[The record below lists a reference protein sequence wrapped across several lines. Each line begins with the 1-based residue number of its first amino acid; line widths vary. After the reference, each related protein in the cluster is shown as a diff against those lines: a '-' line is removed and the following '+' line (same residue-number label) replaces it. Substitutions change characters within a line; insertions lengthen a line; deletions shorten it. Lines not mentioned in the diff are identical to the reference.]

1 MTAGRQRTLLG
12 VGLLVPSLLA
22 LALAAAFRGNGA
34 APPATPSLPARVTV
48 PEGLK
53 GRDLAAAQAIVRRA
67 GLTPKSTAVAS
78 AARPGVVLEAEP
90 PAGTLPRGARV
101 ILVYA
106 RAEHP

>member
-34 APPATPSLPARVTV
+34 PATTASLPARVTV

-53 GRDLAAAQAIVRRA
+53 GRDLAAAEAIVRRA
-67 GLTPKSTAVAS
+67 GLTPTSTAVAS
-78 AARPGVVLEAEP
+78 AARSGVVLEAEP

>member
-34 APPATPSLPARVTV
+34 PTTTSSLPGRVAV

-53 GRDLAAAQAIVRRA
+53 GRDLAAAEAIVRRA
-67 GLTPKSTAVAS
+67 GLTPASTAVAS
-78 AARPGVVLEAEP
+78 AARRGVVLEAEP

-106 RAEHP
+106 RAEQP

>member
-34 APPATPSLPARVTV
+34 APATTLSLPARVTV

-53 GRDLAAAQAIVRRA
+53 GRDLVAAEALVRRA
-67 GLTPKSTAVAS
+67 GLTPTSTAVVS
-78 AARPGVVLEAEP
+78 AARPGIVLEAEP
-90 PAGTLPRGARV
+90 PAGTLPRGGRV